1 MVLYS
6 QLELKNPR
14 SFTLCGIETVLVSFD
29 YKESM
34 LNLVFIYCPPKNAS
48 ISILCQYLI
57 SILQLLE
64 SDHPILIMGDTNID
78 YFSQKRLSSFVQ
90 KSKFRQIMHSCTRDY
105 GTCLDHS
112 YTSFKLNSDIS
123 CATLDSYYS
132 DH

>member
-90 KSKFRQIMHSCTRDY
+90 KSKFRQIMYSCTRDY